1 MLVTSPSTECITASR
16 IRCITWPPSMYS
28 RRDFAKTALAGVGWA
43 LASPRLFAAG
53 ESRVGGVY
61 IGIQTFSLRALPRE
75 GVLDALV
82 AALTTVGLTE
92 CELFQPHAEPPPS
105 EVPAA
110 DLPKWRQ
117 TVPLDYFRHIR
128 GKFNKAG
135 IEINAYNPRINMAT
149 DEEIDRQFEFAKA
162 LGAKTLNAGVQP
174 PIAPRVAH
182 LAEKHKMPVAITQ
195 PNPDILEMSKYFRL
209 CFDIG
214 DSTRAGN
221 DAFAVVREFH
231 DRLADIHLKDCKFKG
246 PSVPFGE
253 GDSKMKE
260 VLQFLKQKRSP
271 VRVRID
277 CDYPGTGS
285 SVEEV
290 QKCVDYVKAALR

>member
-1 MLVTSPSTECITASR
+1 
-16 IRCITWPPSMYS
+16 MYS
-28 RRDFAKTALAGVGWA
+28 RRDFGKVALAGVGWSI
-43 LASPRLFAAG
+43 ASPLLTAKA

-61 IGIQTFSLRALPRE
+61 IGIQTYSLRALPRE
-75 GVLDALV
+75 GVLDALI
-82 AALTTVGLTE
+82 AALTKVGLTE

-110 DLPKWRQ
+110 DLPKWRL
-117 TVPLDYFRHIR
+117 TVPVDYFKKIR
-128 GKFNKAG
+128 NTFNKAG
-135 IEINAYNPRINMAT
+135 IEISAYNPRINMAT

-162 LGAKTLNAGVQP
+162 LGAKTLNTGVQLP
-174 PIAPRVAH
+174 AAPRVARF
-182 LAEKHKMPVAITQ
+182 AEKHKMPVAITQ
-195 PNPDILEMSKYFRL
+195 PNPDILSMSKFFRL

-221 DAFAVVREFH
+221 DAFAVVRDFH

-253 GDSKMKE
+253 GDSHMKE

-271 VRVRID
+271 VRARID

-290 QKCVDYVKAALR
+290 QKCMDYVKAALA